1 MLSPEKPIKEDKMKE
16 NTEETKE
23 TQGDQK
29 KVELDS
35 KDSNQEKLDEKSELF
50 DIADA
55 SDGSTPGLS
64 KRAQKK
70 LLKRQAWL
78 DSKPERKALEKVK
91 RREKL
96 DKRKAEDPDLPS
108 YSESRKRIKNI
119 YVEKAKSPI
128 NIGKKT
134 TINDVLIVSS
144 SMFNLPRSLAL
155 WFLSLLI
162 FRDLSCHT
170 YALIVHCIIP
180 NLKKIERLLS
190 L

>member
-1 MLSPEKPIKEDKMKE
+1 MKE

-35 KDSNQEKLDEKSELF
+35 KEDSNQEKHDEKSEL
-50 DIADA
+50 

-64 KRAQKK
+64 KRAKKK

-78 DSKPERKALEKVK
+78 AGKPERKALEKVK

-119 YVEKAKSPI
+119 YVEKIKSPI
-128 NIGKKT
+128 NIGKVIS
-134 TINDVLIVSS
+134 INDV
-144 SMFNLPRSLAL
+144 
-155 WFLSLLI
+155 
-162 FRDLSCHT
+162 
-170 YALIVHCIIP
+170 
-180 NLKKIERLLS
+180 
-190 L
+190 

>member
-1 MLSPEKPIKEDKMKE
+1 MLSSEKPIKEDKMKE

-35 KDSNQEKLDEKSELF
+35 KEDSNQEKHDEKSELF
-50 DIADA
+50 DIADT

-64 KRAQKK
+64 KRAKKK

-78 DSKPERKALEKVK
+78 AGKPERKALEKVK

-119 YVEKAKSPI
+119 YVEKIKSPI
-128 NIGKKT
+128 NIGKGIS
-134 TINDVLIVSS
+134 INDV
-144 SMFNLPRSLAL
+144 
-155 WFLSLLI
+155 
-162 FRDLSCHT
+162 
-170 YALIVHCIIP
+170 
-180 NLKKIERLLS
+180 
-190 L
+190 

>member
-35 KDSNQEKLDEKSELF
+35 NQEKHDEKSELF
-50 DIADA
+50 DIADT

-64 KRAQKK
+64 KRAKKK

-78 DSKPERKALEKVK
+78 DGKAERKALEKVK

-119 YVEKAKSPI
+119 YVEKIKSPI
-128 NIGKKT
+128 NIGKGT
-134 TINDVLIVSS
+134 SINDV
-144 SMFNLPRSLAL
+144 
-155 WFLSLLI
+155 
-162 FRDLSCHT
+162 
-170 YALIVHCIIP
+170 
-180 NLKKIERLLS
+180 
-190 L
+190 

>member
-29 KVELDS
+29 KVEVDS
-35 KDSNQEKLDEKSELF
+35 KEDSSQEKHDEKSELF
-50 DIADA
+50 DIADT
-55 SDGSTPGLS
+55 SDGLS
-64 KRAQKK
+64 KRAKKK

-78 DSKPERKALEKVK
+78 AGKPERKALEKVK

-119 YVEKAKSPI
+119 YVEKIKSPI
-128 NIGKKT
+128 NIGKGIF
-134 TINDVLIVSS
+134 INDV
-144 SMFNLPRSLAL
+144 
-155 WFLSLLI
+155 
-162 FRDLSCHT
+162 
-170 YALIVHCIIP
+170 
-180 NLKKIERLLS
+180 
-190 L
+190 

>member
-35 KDSNQEKLDEKSELF
+35 KDSNQEKLDEKLELF

-55 SDGSTPGLS
+55 SDGSTSGLS
-64 KRAQKK
+64 KRAKKK

-119 YVEKAKSPI
+119 YVEKTKSPI
-128 NIGKKT
+128 NIGKKIS
-134 TINDVLIVSS
+134 INDV
-144 SMFNLPRSLAL
+144 
-155 WFLSLLI
+155 
-162 FRDLSCHT
+162 
-170 YALIVHCIIP
+170 
-180 NLKKIERLLS
+180 
-190 L
+190 

>member
-35 KDSNQEKLDEKSELF
+35 NQEKHDEKSEVF
-50 DIADA
+50 DIADT

-64 KRAQKK
+64 KRAKKK

-108 YSESRKRIKNI
+108 YSESRKRIKDI
-119 YVEKAKSPI
+119 YVEKIKSPI
-128 NIGKKT
+128 NIGKGIS
-134 TINDVLIVSS
+134 INDV
-144 SMFNLPRSLAL
+144 
-155 WFLSLLI
+155 
-162 FRDLSCHT
+162 
-170 YALIVHCIIP
+170 
-180 NLKKIERLLS
+180 
-190 L
+190 

>member
-35 KDSNQEKLDEKSELF
+35 KEDSNQEKHVEKSELF
-50 DIADA
+50 DIADT
-55 SDGSTPGLS
+55 SDGLS
-64 KRAQKK
+64 KRAKKK

-78 DSKPERKALEKVK
+78 AGKPERKALEKVK

-119 YVEKAKSPI
+119 YVEKIKSPI
-128 NIGKKT
+128 NIGKGIS
-134 TINDVLIVSS
+134 INDV
-144 SMFNLPRSLAL
+144 
-155 WFLSLLI
+155 
-162 FRDLSCHT
+162 
-170 YALIVHCIIP
+170 
-180 NLKKIERLLS
+180 
-190 L
+190 